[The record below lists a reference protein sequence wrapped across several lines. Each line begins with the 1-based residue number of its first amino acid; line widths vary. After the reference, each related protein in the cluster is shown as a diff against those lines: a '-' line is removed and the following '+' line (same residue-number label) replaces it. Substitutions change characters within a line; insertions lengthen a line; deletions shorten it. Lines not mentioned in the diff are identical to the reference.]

1 MLHRG
6 LLRIGPI
13 QRVTTDAAEQRQA
26 LEPVLSFYEALR
38 RAFAPRRV
46 RPAPMPSPAD
56 LEAVQLEALKAK
68 AFADF
73 FQTLAVE
80 GEFERATVAMT
91 RNLIDRSIRS
101 RARIVLQVF
110 ARYEELRP
118 IAEVGLALCAF
129 YEPMPEPAWTLF
141 TRNDLGLVL
150 RWAATE
156 YFQLGFRR
164 DPHTAAASLTRA
176 LSGEIPF
183 TADADTWLEIAYQSF
198 AAGRLDLTDQSLTR
212 ATAVMPAAADS
223 GRAKHLELR
232 LSTLRDWLAR
242 AASAAHGQQSVDVP
256 AGEIPLALVG
266 FKHPDWREISQN
278 LDDPTE
284 TLAALG
290 QLVRHTGVTF
300 TGDAD
305 LASAAEQLRESVP
318 PQQRIDGAVATVR
331 LYEVDR
337 DASQYAA
344 VPDGTWMIV
353 SEWLAAP
360 LGGWRYDLPLHPNIR
375 PIFISFHVTPAEL
388 SAPGA
393 VDYLRAHAPIGCRDW
408 ESVYLLHAA
417 RVPAF
422 FSGALVTTVDTV
434 VPPARPAATATT
446 LFVDTAPDGPGE
458 RRSRK
463 LPAVQRRSLD
473 ENITAAADAL
483 RRYRDRGVRIV
494 TSALRGYLAARA
506 VGCPAEF
513 RPEDAHDHR
522 VVDFL
527 DLSDADFAAMQRGI
541 ADKLGAVLHAVL
553 AGDSPEEVYETW
565 RAACAADVKRVEAE
579 LAAFADDPALDFDL
593 DEVCDTIRSRAITV
607 ERAQPGPD
615 GPEINVEFSVD
626 QNYTH
631 QLDIVLDSV
640 VEHASRPVR
649 AFICCRGLAEAH
661 FDRLARLFPTVSF
674 VFLRTDDIR
683 YGEIAGK
690 IKWATVVTMDRTI
703 LPALLDDIDRIIHFD
718 LDALCLSDL
727 AELFDVDMEGMAIA
741 AADEPQ
747 PNFGGGFNAFRNT
760 ATRLRKEGRPDLA
773 RELLLRTHARHSF
786 DFNIFN
792 AGIMVLDLAKMRAD
806 DFCGR
811 CLAYV
816 QRFGINGQS
825 VLNYYVGGARKKV
838 SPGWNRLVRLEVP
851 DGPQVAHWAGPFKPW
866 RGHQYVA
873 ERDLW
878 RAQEERFAART
889 KELAAVSG

>member
-1 MLHRG
+1 MLHRR
-6 LLRIGPI
+6 L
-13 QRVTTDAAEQRQA
+13 QRVRPIERAATEAADQWQA

-46 RPAPMPSPAD
+46 RPARVPSPAD
-56 LEAVQLEALKAK
+56 LEVVQLEALKGK

-80 GEFERATVAMT
+80 GDFERATVAMT
-91 RNLIDRSIRS
+91 RNLIDQSIRS

-110 ARYEELRP
+110 ARYQELRP

-156 YFQLGFRR
+156 YFELGFCR
-164 DPHTAAASLTRA
+164 DPETAAASLARV
-176 LSGEIPF
+176 LRGEIPLE
-183 TADADTWLEIAYQSF
+183 ADADTWLEIAYQSF
-198 AAGRLDLTDQSLTR
+198 AAGRLDLADQSLTR
-212 ATAVMPAAADS
+212 ATAVMPTAANP
-223 GRAKHLELR
+223 GRAKQLELR
-232 LSTLRDWLAR
+232 LSTLREWLAR
-242 AASAAHGQQSVDVP
+242 AARAQQRVELP
-256 AGEIPLALVG
+256 AGEIPFALLG
-266 FKHPDWREISQN
+266 FKHPDWRSISQD

-290 QLVRHTGVTF
+290 QLLRHAGVTF
-300 TGDAD
+300 SGDAD
-305 LASAAEQLRESVP
+305 LVSVAEQLRKSVP
-318 PQQRIDGAVATVR
+318 SDRRIDGTVATVR

-344 VPDGTWMIV
+344 VPDGTWTLV
-353 SEWLAAP
+353 SEWFTAP
-360 LGGWRYDLPLHPNIR
+360 LGGWRYDIPLHPNLR
-375 PIFISFHVTPAEL
+375 PIFIGFHITPAEL

-393 VDYLRAHAPIGCRDW
+393 VDYLRAHGPIGCRDR
-408 ESVYLLHAA
+408 ESAYLLHSA

-422 FSGALVTTVDTV
+422 FSGALEMTVDTV
-434 VPPARPAATATT
+434 VPRSAPKAAATT

-463 LPAVQRRSLD
+463 SPAVQRRSLS
-473 ENITAAADAL
+473 ENVTAAADAL
-483 RRYRDRGVRIV
+483 RRYQHRSARIV
-494 TSALRGYLAARA
+494 TSALRCYLAARA
-506 VGCPAEF
+506 VGCPAEY
-513 RPEDAHDHR
+513 RHDDPHDHR
-522 VVDFL
+522 VTDFL

-541 ADKLGAVLHAVL
+541 AEKLAAVLGAVL
-553 AGDSPEEVYETW
+553 AGGSPDEVHETW

-579 LAAFADDPALDFDL
+579 LAAFADHPELDFDL
-593 DEVCDTIRSRAITV
+593 DAVCNTIRSRAITV
-607 ERAQPGPD
+607 ERTQPGPA

-649 AFICCRGLAEAH
+649 AFICCRGLAEAD
-661 FDRLARLFPTVSF
+661 FDRLTRVFPTVSF

-703 LPALLDDIDRIIHFD
+703 LPALLDDVDRIIHFD
-718 LDALCLSDL
+718 LDALCLDDL
-727 AELFDVDMEGMAIA
+727 AELFHVDMEGMAIA

-747 PNFGGGFNAFRNT
+747 PNFGGGFNSFRNN

-773 RELLLRTHARHSF
+773 RELLLRTHAQHSF

-811 CLAYV
+811 YLAYV

-838 SPGWNRLVRLEVP
+838 SPDWNRLVRLEVP
-851 DGPQVAHWAGPFKPW
+851 DAPKVAHWAGPFKPW
-866 RGHQYVA
+866 GGHQYVA
-873 ERDLW
+873 ERELW

-889 KELAAVSG
+889 KKLAAVAVS